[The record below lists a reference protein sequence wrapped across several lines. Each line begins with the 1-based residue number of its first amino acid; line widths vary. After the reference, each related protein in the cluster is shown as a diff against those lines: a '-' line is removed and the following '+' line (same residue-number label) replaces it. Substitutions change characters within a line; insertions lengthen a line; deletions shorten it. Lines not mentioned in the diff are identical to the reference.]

1 MVGTPHIVPERN
13 ESKTMIHRIVILIC
27 MGLFLFAL
35 AYDACAD
42 QSELLSTAEPNQEA
56 ASLEVEQADHSSV
69 FAEVLVTLIIV
80 LIGAKLGGELMERIH
95 QPAVLGELL
104 FGVIL
109 GNIVLFGYHGLEYLK
124 TDLVFEI
131 LAEIGVILLLF
142 EVGLETNI
150 REMMRVGI
158 SSLLVAAL
166 GVIVPMFLG
175 YWVSVWFLP
184 EASVYV
190 HIYIGAV
197 LCATSVGITARVLQ
211 DLGKLQATE
220 SRIILGAAVIDDVMG
235 LVILAAVVGVIEA
248 AKTGGEGIPTLAIIF
263 IIIKAI
269 LFFVGSIVIGMLV
282 SPHLFRIASY
292 LRVRGMLLI
301 TSLLVCFLFALLAK
315 IIGLAYIVGAF
326 AAGLIMEDIHY
337 KNFMDRGEHGL
348 EELLR
353 PLTIFLVPI
362 FFVWM
367 GVRVD
372 LTAFATM
379 NILGFAAMLTLVAIV
394 GKQVCS
400 LGVLEKGLDR
410 ISVGVGMIPRG
421 EVGLII
427 ASIGTTMIL
436 GGLPV
441 VNSDTFSAA
450 VIMVIITTMVT
461 PPVLKHTLAA
471 GDRRKASLLEQQGKN
486 DT

>member
-1 MVGTPHIVPERN
+1 MQLALERN
-13 ESKTMIHRIVILIC
+13 GILAVIHRTGILLLVIA
-27 MGLFLFAL
+27 AL
-35 AYDACAD
+35 LVPACGACAD
-42 QSELLSTAEPNQEA
+42 QQQPVLPEALSSEA
-56 ASLEVEQADHSSV
+56 APATHAEEVPGTAP
-69 FAEVLVTLIIV
+69 FTEVLITLLIV
-80 LIGAKLGGELMERIH
+80 LLGAKLGGEVMERIH

-109 GNIVLFGYHGLEYLK
+109 GNVALFGYHGLEYLK

-150 REMMRVGI
+150 HEMMRVGV
-158 SSLLVAAL
+158 SSLLVATF
-166 GVIVPMFLG
+166 GVIAPMFLG
-175 YWVSVWFLP
+175 YFVSVWFMP

-190 HIYIGAV
+190 HIYIGTV

-211 DLGKLQATE
+211 DLGKLKATE
-220 SRIILGAAVIDDVMG
+220 SRIILGAAVLDDVMG
-235 LVILAAVVGVIEA
+235 LVVLAAVVGVIEA
-248 AKTGGEGIPTLAIIF
+248 ARAGGDGIPTLSIVL

-269 LFFVGSIVIGMLV
+269 IFFIGAIVVGILV
-282 SPHLFRIASY
+282 SPHLFRIASF
-292 LRVRGMLLI
+292 LRVRGMLLT
-301 TSLLVCFLFALLAK
+301 TSLVVCFLFAFLAK

-337 KNFMDRGEHGL
+337 KNFLDRGEHGL

-353 PLTIFLVPI
+353 PLTIFLVPL
-362 FFVWM
+362 FFVRM

-372 LTAFATM
+372 LTAFGNV
-379 NILGFAAMLTLVAIV
+379 NILGFAAMLTFVAIV

-400 LGVLEKGLDR
+400 LGVLEKDLDR

-421 EVGLII
+421 EVGLIV
-427 ASIGTTMIL
+427 ANIGTTMYLAGSPI
-436 GGLPV
+436 

-461 PPVLKHTLAA
+461 PPVLKYTLAA
-471 GDRRKASLLEQQGKN
+471 GDRRKAGLLEQQRQS